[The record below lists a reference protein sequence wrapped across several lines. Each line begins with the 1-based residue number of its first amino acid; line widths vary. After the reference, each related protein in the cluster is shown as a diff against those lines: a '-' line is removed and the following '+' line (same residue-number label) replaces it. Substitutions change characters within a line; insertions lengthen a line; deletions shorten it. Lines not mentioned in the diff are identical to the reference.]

1 MELADNSRGSINRK
15 PKFVEI
21 PSVPTSDHGSGTSSA
36 SSTSKRHDDVTL
48 TSADDE
54 PDPALMATLGLFLGD
69 QRVSHVKT
77 TSHHHPLLSQT
88 NIIGNNNDIKK
99 KQTTSPASTLS
110 DKGIGS
116 SVGSFDSEFRHTTS
130 QFLPASSN
138 PPYDVRSGSLDSR
151 THELAYS
158 MEQQAPS
165 HTRSSSD
172 IIITDANAAKTS
184 VTHPKLAEQSSVP
197 LWNSD
202 PRRGSKSSS
211 LTSQPRPRRPSTR
224 RQRPSIS
231 NSDANSIERAESDK
245 HKLPQLCRDSPG
257 HSTRSSVSSS
267 RSVTPAVS
275 VCEMSTASGN
285 KNFPKSKS
293 NSPTEPLPPPPPPP
307 PEENG
312 HYDITNE
319 LPPPPPPPPVEQ
331 SLPPPPLP
339 PKNKIPQQ
347 LHSSVGL
354 ARQNSLISSKPDP
367 PVYQRQQQ
375 QQSYI
380 NDFPPQFHLQA
391 DDTNSTASSTLKS
404 RIRLSSDSTTTTVV
418 TALECNDRPGQ
429 NAKRVWSQDQ
439 RREVPVPMSH
449 SPLTPSMSTSALGRT
464 ESTGRLMHHHHHHA
478 ATRKPAH
485 GSTSALWEAARPH
498 SLSAPTPYPNQNEP
512 ASNDRNTPS
521 PNTYDDGTFSRQS
534 MKRSS
539 TRSNPGE
546 RRRPDPK
553 AVRFAPYRH
562 PEVTLQPLAF
572 DISLAVASETKF
584 VGREWVFSE
593 TLVALTTNDLKT
605 NKGVIITGAAGHG
618 KTALIDHLVSFS
630 YHGSKKQGF
639 STLRSESDTMQRLS
653 HSAAMVRSSSPLSNS
668 RQFYHPGTNNNH
680 LLVGS
685 NQSSRTNS
693 PAFGSTASSRAGS
706 QSSLTEDNCRKLASQ
721 VVAFHFCQA
730 ENNSTC
736 YVPEFL
742 HSVAAQLSQ
751 APQLTSYRELL
762 LNEPHLQNI
771 LSIRSC
777 IQNPIQAFSKG
788 IVEPLVRLRKANKLP
803 RSNLVIAIDALNEAE
818 LYRPDYGLS
827 IFTFLQRHLQEFPD
841 FLKVVATLRTE
852 DRNLAENLPVSFV
865 SLDGDTAHIVR
876 DSQLYINHRI
886 SSSQALSNLT
896 LSGKSDPTVTQKHLG
911 QHLIKT
917 SKGNFLFLR
926 LTLDLIEK
934 GSIVPKSSGFKVIP
948 VSVHEVF
955 LLMCNLRFMSYT
967 SFDDVRDVIAV
978 ALASLYPL
986 KDDHIYQ
993 AVCSGLPPNQLPK
1006 AKFKSQMDMLS
1017 ELLVLAPS
1025 GGRIFFHSCFREWL
1039 LDQTHQVQKTG
1050 TLQSSS
1056 KFRVDVKHGHALLA
1070 TVLSLQPPTRLH
1082 KHATLELAHHVLKA
1096 GMFKNQSKQ
1105 SGMSSSEQNA
1115 SFMARSSQQ
1124 LTEALSS
1131 LRNLFFPNMKVSK
1144 LLLRSGANPNTP
1156 TEVFSNATPLSV
1168 VAHTG
1173 CIELATLL
1181 LMFGADVNQPAIN
1194 GMAALTFAAAAGRH
1208 QVVDLLLR
1216 YRPALNQ
1223 VDQNGQTALLHAILR
1238 GHTDVA
1244 KLLLTCDLYASQQH
1258 RNFAAQQ
1265 AVVAAATIGD
1275 MKLIQYL
1282 LEHEAFQ
1289 CDVNAVEATHGESP
1303 LTSAA
1308 AHGKSSVCEFLIR
1321 NTKANV
1327 EARNKSGANALLCA
1341 VKQGEWDTADLLLN
1355 LGASLESR
1363 DPAGKTPLI
1372 TASCNG
1378 HLGVLELLLS
1388 RGASVVAAD
1397 REGLTALSWA
1407 ALQGHA
1413 PCVRSLVERHANVAH
1428 RDASGRTALDL
1439 ASFYGDPQIVD
1450 LLLDAGSD
1458 ISHVD
1463 ASGMCALDRAIGC
1476 QNIAVVSRLLRRGAE
1491 IALTS
1496 WAMSSGK
1503 ADVTAVLLNK
1513 SLEDGNTL
1521 YKAFDFVSA
1530 SEIYARA
1537 LKHIGELSTSR
1548 HDRPQQH
1555 GKMADLSAHLLLGYS
1570 RCLRKLGDLD
1580 GAESSATR
1588 ALELKPLWHEA
1599 LYARARVLR
1608 EAGRLNAALCDV
1620 IEAEKSAPPH
1630 NMKEIRRLI
1639 ERIKEEVRRG
1649 VSKNS
1654 RPPSTTSEMNIPH
1667 RSRVNS
1673 TSSYHGNRSRG
1684 ASPSEMSRSFQAP
1697 RTEQQRQLNPLY
1709 TGNPGQLGRG
1719 NSQESLAE
1727 SMLSLSSYEPS
1738 RSRRDLSNVS
1748 RRAPPRTNPHWRP
1761 RVPDFQRSYSEDHR
1775 APNPAY
1781 PQHGDRR
1788 HFDDDTRSLCA
1799 DVDHVTLDGW
1809 SSHPTYNGP
1818 IQNGYRYQAT
1828 EPARTSFVTNL

>member
-1 MELADNSRGSINRK
+1 
-15 PKFVEI
+15 
-21 PSVPTSDHGSGTSSA
+21 
-36 SSTSKRHDDVTL
+36 
-48 TSADDE
+48 
-54 PDPALMATLGLFLGD
+54 
-69 QRVSHVKT
+69 
-77 TSHHHPLLSQT
+77 
-88 NIIGNNNDIKK
+88 
-99 KQTTSPASTLS
+99 
-110 DKGIGS
+110 
-116 SVGSFDSEFRHTTS
+116 
-130 QFLPASSN
+130 
-138 PPYDVRSGSLDSR
+138 
-151 THELAYS
+151 
-158 MEQQAPS
+158 
-165 HTRSSSD
+165 
-172 IIITDANAAKTS
+172 
-184 VTHPKLAEQSSVP
+184 
-197 LWNSD
+197 
-202 PRRGSKSSS
+202 
-211 LTSQPRPRRPSTR
+211 
-224 RQRPSIS
+224 
-231 NSDANSIERAESDK
+231 
-245 HKLPQLCRDSPG
+245 
-257 HSTRSSVSSS
+257 
-267 RSVTPAVS
+267 
-275 VCEMSTASGN
+275 
-285 KNFPKSKS
+285 
-293 NSPTEPLPPPPPPP
+293 
-307 PEENG
+307 
-312 HYDITNE
+312 
-319 LPPPPPPPPVEQ
+319 
-331 SLPPPPLP
+331 
-339 PKNKIPQQ
+339 
-347 LHSSVGL
+347 
-354 ARQNSLISSKPDP
+354 
-367 PVYQRQQQ
+367 
-375 QQSYI
+375 
-380 NDFPPQFHLQA
+380 
-391 DDTNSTASSTLKS
+391 
-404 RIRLSSDSTTTTVV
+404 
-418 TALECNDRPGQ
+418 
-429 NAKRVWSQDQ
+429 
-439 RREVPVPMSH
+439 
-449 SPLTPSMSTSALGRT
+449 
-464 ESTGRLMHHHHHHA
+464 
-478 ATRKPAH
+478 
-485 GSTSALWEAARPH
+485 
-498 SLSAPTPYPNQNEP
+498 
-512 ASNDRNTPS
+512 
-521 PNTYDDGTFSRQS
+521 
-534 MKRSS
+534 
-539 TRSNPGE
+539 
-546 RRRPDPK
+546 
-553 AVRFAPYRH
+553 RH

-630 YHGSKKQGF
+630 YHGSKKQELAMGK
-639 STLRSESDTMQRLS
+639 SLICILSDS
-653 HSAAMVRSSSPLSNS
+653 K
-668 RQFYHPGTNNNH
+668 
-680 LLVGS
+680 
-685 NQSSRTNS
+685 
-693 PAFGSTASSRAGS
+693 
-706 QSSLTEDNCRKLASQ
+706 DNCRKLASQ

-827 IFTFLQRHLQEFPD
+827 IFTFLQRHLQDFPD

-993 AVCSGLPPNQLPK
+993 LTFSIYKANTNSPQAICSGLPPNQLPR

-1039 LDQTHQVQKTG
+1039 LDQTHQ
-1050 TLQSSS
+1050 SSS
-1056 KFRVDVKHGHALLA
+1056 KFRVDVKRGHALLA

-1173 CIELATLL
+1173 CCIELATLL
-1181 LMFGADVNQPAIN
+1181 LMFGADVNQPATN

-1238 GHTDVA
+1238 GHADVA

-1282 LEHEAFQ
+1282 LQHDAFQ

-1327 EARNKSGANALLCA
+1327 EAKNKSGANALLCA

-1580 GAESSATR
+1580 GAAESSATR

-1620 IEAEKSAPPH
+1620 IEAEKTAPPH

-1639 ERIKEEVRRG
+1639 ERIKEEVRR
-1649 VSKNS
+1649 
-1654 RPPSTTSEMNIPH
+1654 
-1667 RSRVNS
+1667 
-1673 TSSYHGNRSRG
+1673 
-1684 ASPSEMSRSFQAP
+1684 
-1697 RTEQQRQLNPLY
+1697 
-1709 TGNPGQLGRG
+1709 
-1719 NSQESLAE
+1719 
-1727 SMLSLSSYEPS
+1727 
-1738 RSRRDLSNVS
+1738 
-1748 RRAPPRTNPHWRP
+1748 
-1761 RVPDFQRSYSEDHR
+1761 
-1775 APNPAY
+1775 
-1781 PQHGDRR
+1781 
-1788 HFDDDTRSLCA
+1788 
-1799 DVDHVTLDGW
+1799 
-1809 SSHPTYNGP
+1809 
-1818 IQNGYRYQAT
+1818 
-1828 EPARTSFVTNL
+1828 